1 MADVLKLTEPTT
13 DFLCKLSDNT
23 FGIKFGAFRMRD
35 FESGFVIVD
44 INDEDGEEEDAKSM
58 ENLTAEEEKNLR
70 TVKYHL
76 GPEFLELKTVGTT
89 V

>member
-1 MADVLKLTEPTT
+1 MAEVLKLNEPTT

-44 INDEDGEEEDAKSM
+44 INDEDGEE
-58 ENLTAEEEKNLR
+58 
-70 TVKYHL
+70 
-76 GPEFLELKTVGTT
+76 
-89 V
+89 